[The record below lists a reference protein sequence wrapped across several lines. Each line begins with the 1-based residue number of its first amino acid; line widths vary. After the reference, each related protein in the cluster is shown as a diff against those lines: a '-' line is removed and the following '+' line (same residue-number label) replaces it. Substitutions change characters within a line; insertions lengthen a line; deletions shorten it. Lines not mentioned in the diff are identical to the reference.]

1 MSRAGADFNGKKYQ
15 KFIALH
21 MKMLYN
27 LLCIILFQYKEKEAM
42 IEMNHKETCNRI
54 IDEMKKVIIG
64 KDEQLRLLLI
74 SLLSKG
80 HILIEDIPGV
90 GKTTAAAAMAKA
102 TGLDAKRVQ
111 FTPDVMATDISGF
124 TAPDHKTGEFIYKPG
139 VCMTNI
145 LIADEINRTSPKT
158 QSALLE
164 VMEERQVTVDG
175 VTYKLPEPFMVVA
188 TQNPLG
194 YVGTYQEMRIVADR
208 HGANPLDVV
217 AAVTTA
223 EEVVALQKQVEQVH
237 VDEAVQQYI
246 VELVCATR
254 THGLIALAAS
264 PRASLSL
271 MRAACAA
278 ALLDGRDYVIPRD
291 VSDMY
296 EAIVAHRLMLA
307 PEAKIERLTASQ
319 LLAAIKDA
327 VKAPIVK

>member
-1 MSRAGADFNGKKYQ
+1 MENLQSVAKEQEICKK
-15 KFIALH
+15 ITA
-21 MKMLYN
+21 
-27 LLCIILFQYKEKEAM
+27 
-42 IEMNHKETCNRI
+42 
-54 IDEMKKVIIG
+54 EMKKVIVG

-74 SLLSKG
+74 CMLSKG
-80 HILIEDIPGV
+80 HILIEDVPGV
-90 GKTTAAAAMAKA
+90 GKTTAASAMAKA

-124 TAPDHKTGEFIYKPG
+124 TAPDNKTGEFVYRPG

-194 YVGTYQEMRIVADR
+194 YVGTYPLPEAQLDRFLMKMSMGYPSAAEEARIIGERHGVNPMESVVAVSSAEEIVAM
-208 HGANPLDVV
+208 
-217 AAVTTA
+217 
-223 EEVVALQKQVEQVH
+223 QKTVEQIH
-237 VDEAVQQYI
+237 VDPAVLNYI

-254 THGLIALAAS
+254 ENAMIALAAS
-264 PRASLSL
+264 PRASLAL
-271 MRAACAA
+271 LRAACASA
-278 ALLDGRDYVIPRD
+278 MLDGRTYVIPRD
-291 VSDMY
+291 VNEMY
-296 EAIVAHRLMLA
+296 EAVVSHRIMLA
-307 PEAKIERLTASQ
+307 PEAKIERLTADQ
-319 LLAAIKDA
+319 VLEGLKDA

>member
-1 MSRAGADFNGKKYQ
+1 MS
-15 KFIALH
+15 
-21 MKMLYN
+21 
-27 LLCIILFQYKEKEAM
+27 
-42 IEMNHKETCNRI
+42 EMNHKEICNRI
-54 IDEMKKVIIG
+54 IDEMKKVIVG

-90 GKTTAAAAMAKA
+90 GKTTAASAMAKA

-124 TAPDHKTGEFIYKPG
+124 TAPDHKTGEFVYKPG

-194 YVGTYQEMRIVADR
+194 YVGTYPLPEAQMDRFMMKTSMGYPSVDQEMRIVADR

-217 AAVTTA
+217 VPVTTA
-223 EEVVALQKQVEQVH
+223 EEVVALQKEVEQVH